1 VKNSPKNM
9 PVCGILYAL
18 VTLFVFKFGFVESY
32 SRADLKQIF
41 RFGIFVIGMD
51 VFEVIV

>member
-1 VKNSPKNM
+1 VKTSPKNM

-18 VTLFVFKFGFVESY
+18 VTLSFKFGFVESY

-51 VFEVIV
+51 VFAVIV